1 MYWDALLLLPFAYVL
16 GLMYWEL
23 FTTNN
28 NDLFENPVALSQDS
42 SDNNRIIR
50 DASKRSNQ
58 ITHQMHSP
66 EIKAE
71 TVQKHLVPFERDR

>member
-1 MYWDALLLLPFAYVL
+1 MDWDTLLLLPWAFVL

-42 SDNNRIIR
+42 SDNNKIE
-50 DASKRSNQ
+50 DASRRSNQ
-58 ITHQMHSP
+58 ITHRMHSQ
-66 EIKAE
+66 EDNEE
-71 TVQKHLVPFERDR
+71 TIQDDLVAHKRNL